1 MYPKDPV
8 ANINA
13 AMSAIDRGDLVGAQ
27 AFLDRVKGNPQA
39 DYARGILAAKKGDYQ
54 NALSILDRVNTPQ
67 AKNAIDQI
75 NKILNYKGAVDFNVG
90 K

>member
-1 MYPKDPV
+1 M
-8 ANINA
+8 
-13 AMSAIDRGDLVGAQ
+13 
-27 AFLDRVKGNPQA
+27 KGNPQA